1 MTENT
6 EHAAA
11 VENPRIIESNLEP
24 KPPEQEPVAL
34 EIVPSVKVKCERP
47 DVEVE
52 AKLRALNAKYKAD
65 ALAATQSNSKD
76 QEDESDDSDASS
88 AEDKK
93 VIVPVKSSNEILA
106 ELFGVFNAAP
116 PEELLDDKNLL
127 KKKKV
132 KKEKKEKKSK
142 RKKAPKSD
150 GECSDVNSAEGKHK
164 HKRKKHKHKHKDSK
178 DKDKVRD
185 RDKSKEKVPLAGAR
199 TTSADTATT
208 TGKDKI
214 KSESRK
220 RSATDASSHTNS
232 HSLVKKERHER
243 NREREKEK
251 GLDHER
257 EREHGRE
264 RDRSGN
270 SFYNGHRDA
279 DQPRDYEAES
289 KSRQSR
295 EVSDVSL
302 SDEESFLREKAN
314 NGRRRPHHNPFYDVK
329 EEPRSEPKVVPKQEP
344 QPSKRRVRDHDSRR
358 QRRSRSRTRSRSRDL
373 GIDKKRLLEIARK
386 NAINMFK
393 RGTLPGV
400 ANMPPEV
407 KDKVLVKM
415 RYGGRS
421 VQDLTDFCKKISNGD
436 GLSDLSSDEDSDV
449 DKNGNAKAF
458 HHPFQLKEREPIV
471 MHIRNATSLTP
482 VAPRSEDQTKAIT
495 MQFPVSSGQTHRM
508 NEAWVP
514 VEPKGALAPLPSLPP
529 AKQSTNIFKE
539 TQKNI
544 FAKSI
549 PSQDQ
554 QEPAFKAMGVP
565 AVRPSVPSAQEPVP
579 PPVPVPIDTAPPAIV
594 APFVP
599 EVPIPSATP
608 TPAPSDSIFPEVAP
622 PSMDVSSIITQRL
635 SAIRR
640 LQVSLTLRGSI
651 FLLLI
656 RIHLQDNPSDS
667 EALKMM
673 YVAQCNMSSWAN
685 SKHLPGQFT
694 GSTGAQVMKA
704 HELNSGPQLW
714 VRKDQLTSTK
724 PVTGGMGMA
733 LLQKMGWKPGE
744 GLGRSKTGS
753 LQPLLLDVKLDKRG
767 LVSRDDL
774 KPPQVRQPPVQR
786 RNKNP
791 PAPIGIPGPPGMRM
805 GGGAPAGPPTGT
817 CPPLITHDK
826 HPVCVL
832 NELTSKNKWT
842 PPHYTLREN
851 TGPPHSRTFLFS
863 VEINGQ
869 TYTPERGCNNK
880 KEAKLNAAKLCLC
893 ALGILPPS

>member
-1 MTENT
+1 MTEKT
-6 EHAAA
+6 EHAAG
-11 VENPRIIESNLEP
+11 VENPRIAEPNVDP
-24 KPPEQEPVAL
+24 KPPEQEPVAS
-34 EIVPSVKVKCERP
+34 EIGPSVKVKCERP
-47 DVEVE
+47 DAEVE
-52 AKLRALNAKYKAD
+52 AKLRALNAKYKAE
-65 ALAATQSNSKD
+65 ALAASQSTSKD
-76 QEDESDDSDASS
+76 REDESEDSEASS

-93 VIVPVKSSNEILA
+93 DIVPVKSSNEILA

-142 RKKAPKSD
+142 RKKSPKSD
-150 GECSDVNSAEGKHK
+150 GECSDANSSEGKHK
-164 HKRKKHKHKHKDSK
+164 RKRKKHKHKHKDSK

-185 RDKSKEKVPLAGAR
+185 REKSKEKIPLAGGR
-199 TTSADTATT
+199 TTSTDKTTT
-208 TGKDKI
+208 TGKDKV
-214 KSESRK
+214 KSENRK
-220 RSATDASSHTNS
+220 RSSNEVDSHSDS
-232 HSLVKKERHER
+232 HSLLKRERSER
-243 NREREKEK
+243 NRDREKEK
-251 GLDHER
+251 GQNHER
-257 EREHGRE
+257 DRDHGRERE

-270 SFYNGHRDA
+270 SFYNGRDA
-279 DQPRDYEAES
+279 AQPRDTEAES
-289 KSRQSR
+289 KSRQSHD
-295 EVSDVSL
+295 VSDVSL
-302 SDEESFLREKAN
+302 SDEESFLREKAS
-314 NGRRRPHHNPFYDVK
+314 NGRRRPHHNPFYDGK
-329 EEPRSEPKVVPKQEP
+329 EEPKSEPKEEKVPRPEP
-344 QPSKRRVRDHDSRR
+344 PQSKRRGRDHDSRR
-358 QRRSRSRTRSRSRDL
+358 QRRSRSRSRSRSRDL

-400 ANMPPEV
+400 ANMTPEV

-415 RYGGRS
+415 RYGGRT

-471 MHIRNATSLTP
+471 MHIRNATPLTP
-482 VAPRSEDQTKAIT
+482 ATARREDQTKAIT

-508 NEAWVP
+508 NEVWVP
-514 VEPKGALAPLPSLPP
+514 VEPKSGLAPLPSLPV
-529 AKQSTNIFKE
+529 AKQSTTIFKE
-539 TQKNI
+539 TQKNV

-549 PSQDQ
+549 PPQDQ
-554 QEPAFKAMGVP
+554 QEPAFKSMGGPSVS
-565 AVRPSVPSAQEPVP
+565 PSVPSAPEPVP
-579 PPVPVPIDTAPPAIV
+579 PPVPVTVDAAPPATA

-608 TPAPSDSIFPEVAP
+608 APKPAPSESIFPEVAP
-622 PSMDVSSIITQRL
+622 PSMDVGSIITQRL

-640 LQVSLTLRGSI
+640 LQ
-651 FLLLI
+651 
-656 RIHLQDNPSDS
+656 DNPTDS

-673 YVAQCNMSSWAN
+673 YIAQRNMSSWAN

-744 GLGRSKTGS
+744 GLGRTKTGS

-774 KPPQVRQPPVQR
+774 KPPQSRQPPVQR

-791 PAPIGIPGPPGMRM
+791 PAPIGGPGPPGTRM
-805 GGGAPAGPPTGT
+805 GGAAMAGPPTGT
-817 CPPLITHDK
+817 CPPLITQDK

-842 PPHYTLREN
+842 PPQYTLREN
-851 TGPPHSRTFLFS
+851 TGPPHCRTFLFS

-869 TYTPERGCNNK
+869 TYTPDRGCNNK